1 MSWRVRL
8 MPFGLLVAA
17 LAFGFGSPTARAQV
31 VVPPS
36 AVEFED
42 SEIFRPTTDGG
53 DYVTVYD
60 SDTLPTKTPGA
71 RRFHLGVYGDYAHN
85 PIEVQFERSG
95 DLFTHVVK
103 NLGTVQLSGAFGI
116 LDFWEV
122 GLRVPGYIADNED
135 VNFAGDRVGGTE
147 VNVGDLVLN
156 TKFTL
161 LRREVMG
168 LGLAVMPEVT
178 LPTGSREDFIGTGKL
193 GYGGLFIADVY
204 PTDGFHLALNAG
216 GVIRDKVGGG
226 PLQDSDDDFNDQFR
240 YGLAASFDV
249 SPALTL
255 ITEAYG
261 AADTHKPFD
270 AERKTPLDVI
280 GALRFH
286 LNPVMDLTVGGGAGV
301 TKGQGSPDFRVFVG
315 LTTPKPSREIKQAI
329 GGDLSQ
335 SRKTYALEDRN
346 GDGRP
351 SPGDVLQYQI
361 TILNTGTTPATN
373 VVVEDPIPEHTA
385 YVPGSITING
395 RPMSDAVG
403 DDDGEYAAPATIIA
417 RAAQVGTS
425 AEDNHVD
432 ITFKVGIDTEI
443 TAPTPIV
450 NQAMA
455 SADNIP
461 QFPLPPAQTMVFPA
475 VPQHEHVIVGPEKL
489 ELTEDIHFEFDKA
502 VIQPVSYPILKELA
516 QVLKEY
522 PDLRIRV
529 EGNTDSVGS
538 DEYNQKLS
546 DRRAKAVRDFLI
558 GVGIAGERMQ
568 SIGRGETNPIASN
581 DTSAG
586 RAMNRRTEFIVL
598 NPEAVKNAVLQPERS
613 KSDLAPQSEPAW
625 LKGHKGTPPR

>member
-1 MSWRVRL
+1 MSWRVRSMTL
-8 MPFGLLVAA
+8 GLLVAA
-17 LAFGFGSPTARAQV
+17 MVFGLGTQTARAQV
-31 VVPPS
+31 VVPQS

-85 PIEVQFERSG
+85 PIEVHFERSG

-122 GLRVPGYIADNED
+122 GLRVPGYIANNED

-168 LGLAVMPEVT
+168 VGLAVMPEVT

-204 PTDGFHLALNAG
+204 PTEGFHLALNAG

-226 PLQDSDDDFNDQFR
+226 PLQDSNDDFNDQFR

-255 ITEAYG
+255 IGEAYG

-286 LNPVMDLTVGGGAGV
+286 LHPMMDLTVGGGAGV
-301 TKGQGSPDFRVFVG
+301 TNGQGSPDFRVFVG
-315 LTTPKPSREIKQAI
+315 LTTPKPSREIQHAI
-329 GGDLSQ
+329 GADLSQ

-373 VVVEDPIPEHTA
+373 VVIEDPIPEHTA

-403 DDDGEYAAPATIIA
+403 DDDGEYAAPSTIIA
-417 RAAQVGTS
+417 RVAQIGTS
-425 AEDNHVD
+425 PDDNHAD

-489 ELTEDIHFEFDKA
+489 ELTEEIHFEFDKA

-516 QVLKEY
+516 QVLREY

-546 DRRAKAVRDFLI
+546 DRRAKAVRDYLI
-558 GVGIAGERMQ
+558 GLGIAADRMQ
-568 SIGRGETNPIASN
+568 TIGRGEGNPIASN
-581 DTSAG
+581 DTAAG

-613 KSDLAPQSEPAW
+613 KSDLAPHSEPAW
-625 LKGHKGTPPR
+625 LKGQKGTPK

>member
-1 MSWRVRL
+1 MSWRVRS

-17 LAFGFGSPTARAQV
+17 FVFGLGSPNARAQV

-60 SDTLPTKTPGA
+60 SDTLPTQTPGA

-95 DLFTHVVK
+95 NLFTHVVK

-122 GLRVPGYIADNED
+122 GIRVPLYVADQED
-135 VNFAGDRVGGTE
+135 VNLAGTKVGGTDF
-147 VNVGDLVLN
+147 NVGDIVLN

-168 LGLAVMPEVT
+168 LGLAVVPELT
-178 LPTGSREDFIGTGKL
+178 LPSGSRKNFVGTGDL
-193 GYGGLFIADVY
+193 GYGGLLVADVY
-204 PTDGFHLALNAG
+204 PTDNFHLALNAG
-216 GVIRDKVGGG
+216 GLIRDKVGGG
-226 PLQDSDDDFNDQFR
+226 PLVTSGDDFNDQIRF
-240 YGLAASFDV
+240 GAAASYDFT
-249 SPALTL
+249 PLLTL
-255 ITEAYG
+255 IAEGYG

-270 AERKTPLDVI
+270 AERKTPVDVI

-286 LNPVMDLTVGGGAGV
+286 LSPLVDLTVGGGAGV
-301 TKGQGSPDFRVFVG
+301 TKGQGSPDYRIFVG
-315 LTTPKPSREIKQAI
+315 VTTPKPSREIKEKPK

-361 TILNTGTTPATN
+361 TVLNTGTAPVTN
-373 VVVEDPIPEHTA
+373 VVIEDPIPEHTA

-403 DDDGEYAAPATIIA
+403 DDDGEYAAPATIVA
-417 RAAQVGTS
+417 RAAQVGT
-425 AEDNHVD
+425 APEDNHLD
-432 ITFKVGIDTEI
+432 ITFKVAIDTEI
-443 TAPTPIV
+443 TSPTPVV
-450 NQAMA
+450 NNAMV
-455 SADNIP
+455 SADNVP

-489 ELTEDIHFEFDKA
+489 ELTEEIHFEFDKA

-516 QVLKEY
+516 QVLREY

-546 DRRAKAVRDFLI
+546 ERRAKAVRDYLI
-558 GVGIAGERMQ
+558 GLGIAGERMQ
-568 SIGRGETNPIASN
+568 TIGRGESNPIASN
-581 DTSAG
+581 DTAAG

-598 NPEAVKNAVLQPERS
+598 NPDAVKNAVLQPERS
-613 KSDLAPQSEPAW
+613 KTDLAPHSEPAW
-625 LKGHKGTPPR
+625 LKGQKGTPK